1 MVVLR
6 KFPDSELVFEL
17 ARFLPCREGQ
27 RASIFRRGRALC
39 YEAVASREGFPC
51 AEAEDICRVAT
62 VRDTDIDGADGVHG
76 LQNLP
81 FEIVDSRLIGR
92 HVGVEIVDSRLI
104 VVMISFTVL
113 VKSIAT
119 LLIRYNHLLFL
130 TCSFMSIEK
139 SRITAILRVLSLLFM
154 CSLS

>member
-1 MVVLR
+1 ML
-6 KFPDSELVFEL
+6 EL
-17 ARFLPCREGQ
+17 ARFFSGREGQ
-27 RASIFRRGRALC
+27 CASVFCRCRALC
-39 YEAVASREGFPC
+39 YEAIACREGFPC

-62 VRDTDIDGADGVHG
+62 ICKADVDGADGIHG
-76 LQNLP
+76 LQNLG
-81 FEIVDSRLIGR
+81 FEIVDSRLI
-92 HVGVEIVDSRLI
+92 VATSELRLSIAVFI

-139 SRITAILRVLSLLFM
+139 SRITAKLRGLSLLFT